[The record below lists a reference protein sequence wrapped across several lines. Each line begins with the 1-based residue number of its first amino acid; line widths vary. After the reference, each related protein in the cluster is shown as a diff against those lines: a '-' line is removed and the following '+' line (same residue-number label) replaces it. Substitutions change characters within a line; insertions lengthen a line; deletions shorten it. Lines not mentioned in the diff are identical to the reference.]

1 MFCNV
6 EGTGILHASFWG
18 ESMKRASKPV
28 FVCFS
33 LLISTV
39 LNAAPAMPLSRV
51 EILKVVSVSC
61 AVEDVSDGREQT
73 RCDHQGPGIKV
84 YVLERGYGGQPN
96 ASLDGQ
102 EVDGVRTPVCN
113 QGEGLVTCNGA
124 GTTVGYLYSFDL
136 GNKDGGWFEFS
147 NTSLTSPH
155 NRLGARLYIK

>member
-1 MFCNV
+1 MFCYLKC
-6 EGTGILHASFWG
+6 TGIL
-18 ESMKRASKPV
+18 RASYRGQAMKCTIKPV

-33 LLISTV
+33 LLLSAA

-51 EILKVVSVSC
+51 EILKVVSTSC

-73 RCDHQGPGIKV
+73 KCDHQAPGIKV

-96 ASLDGQ
+96 VSLDGQ

-136 GNKDGGWFEFS
+136 GNRQGGWFQFS
-147 NTSLTSPH
+147 NTSLVAPFR
-155 NRLGARLYIK
+155 RLQTQLYIR

>member
-1 MFCNV
+1 
-6 EGTGILHASFWG
+6 
-18 ESMKRASKPV
+18 MKHVITSISACV
-28 FVCFS
+28 GF
-33 LLISTV
+33 LISAAIS
-39 LNAAPAMPLSRV
+39 AAPATPLSTL
-51 EILKVVSVSC
+51 EILKVASVSC

-73 RCDHQGPGIKV
+73 KCDHQAPGIKV

-96 ASLDGQ
+96 VSLDGQ

-136 GNKDGGWFEFS
+136 GNRQGGWFQFS
-147 NTSLTSPH
+147 NTSLTPPH